1 MAPCSPPWPTT
12 WPRPACAGSRSAS
25 TASTPPCSAPCA
37 AVTASV
43 PTLSTEG
50 QLVTCLFAAGGLDL
64 RGPMRDGASDEELRD
79 LIAGCWSNRR
89 DRYSEER
96 SQLTIRP
103 RRRVEMFQVG
113 G

>member
-1 MAPCSPPWPTT
+1 
-12 WPRPACAGSRSAS
+12 
-25 TASTPPCSAPCA
+25 
-37 AVTASV
+37 
-43 PTLSTEG
+43 
-50 QLVTCLFAAGGLDL
+50 
-64 RGPMRDGASDEELRD
+64 MRDGASDEELRD
-79 LIAGCWSNRR
+79 LIVGCWSNRR